1 MAIAKRVYLTMSL
14 AAQYQLSERSAAC
27 PRLGR
32 FSLRSLARIVLASW
46 LFTLAV
52 CFFSDV
58 ILNETPLYQAEHA
71 TTSHGHGQPPHDGS
85 AQHVDDCCTILK
97 NLSAFSKV
105 SNFQIPLHNLVY
117 ALLPYIVVVQAVL
130 LVAAKVHFFGTAPP
144 GKPRHALIANS
155 VWPNAPSH

>member
-1 MAIAKRVYLTMSL
+1 MSL
-14 AAQYQLSERSAAC
+14 AAQYQLSERYTAC
-27 PRLGR
+27 RRLGS
-32 FSLRSLARIVLASW
+32 FSLRSLAWIVLASW

-58 ILNETPLYQAEHA
+58 RLNETPLYQAEHS
-71 TTSHGHGQPPHDGS
+71 TTSHWHGQIPHDGGT
-85 AQHVDDCCTILK
+85 QQVDDCCTILQ

-105 SNFQIPLHNLVY
+105 SNIQIPLHNLVY
-117 ALLPYIVVVQAVL
+117 VLLPYIIVVQAVL

-144 GKPRHALIANS
+144 GKPKHVLIANS

>member
-1 MAIAKRVYLTMSL
+1 MSL

-27 PRLGR
+27 RRFGS
-32 FSLRSLARIVLASW
+32 FSLRSLARVVLASW

-58 ILNETPLYQAEHA
+58 RLNETPLYQAEHS
-71 TTSHGHGQPPHDGS
+71 TPSHGHGQPQHDGS
-85 AQHVDDCCTILK
+85 TQHVDDCCTILQ

-105 SNFQIPLHNLVY
+105 SNFQIPLHNLAYV
-117 ALLPYIVVVQAVL
+117 LLPYIVVVQAVL
-130 LVAAKVHFFGTAPP
+130 LVAAKVHFLGTAPP
-144 GKPRHALIANS
+144 GKPKHVLIANS

>member
-1 MAIAKRVYLTMSL
+1 MSL

-27 PRLGR
+27 RRLGS
-32 FSLRSLARIVLASW
+32 FSLRSLARVVLASW

-58 ILNETPLYQAEHA
+58 RLNETPLYQAEHS
-71 TTSHGHGQPPHDGS
+71 TPSHGHDQPQHDGS
-85 AQHVDDCCTILK
+85 TQHVDDCCTILQ

-105 SNFQIPLHNLVY
+105 SNIQIPLHNLVY
-117 ALLPYIVVVQAVL
+117 VLLPYIVVVQAVL
-130 LVAAKVHFFGTAPP
+130 LVAARVHFFGTDPP
-144 GKPRHALIANS
+144 GKPKHALIANS